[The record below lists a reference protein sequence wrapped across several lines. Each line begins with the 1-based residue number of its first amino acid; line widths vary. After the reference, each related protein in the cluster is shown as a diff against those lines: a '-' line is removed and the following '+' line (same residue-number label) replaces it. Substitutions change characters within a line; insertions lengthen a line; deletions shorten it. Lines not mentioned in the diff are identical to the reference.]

1 MVFILFL
8 HILLPAHI
16 GYGCLDV
23 RKSDDD
29 DDDDDDDVYV
39 GTYPCLVFLVM
50 I

>member
-29 DDDDDDDVYV
+29 DDDDVYV